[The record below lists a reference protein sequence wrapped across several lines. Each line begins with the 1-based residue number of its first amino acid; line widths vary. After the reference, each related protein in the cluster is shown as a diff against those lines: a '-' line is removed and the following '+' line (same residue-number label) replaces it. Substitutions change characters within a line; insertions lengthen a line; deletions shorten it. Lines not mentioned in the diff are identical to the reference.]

1 MSTSSIRS
9 FEYLESLPG
18 TVFNR
23 LYRQPSTALAIFRR
37 MLPHLAKSFVMAI
50 LYIPCPL
57 PVTDL
62 ETWVRPGSRREQDTA
77 VDLLERLQILK
88 RTAEPGKPR
97 SYILTNPF
105 AASLRLALTGA
116 GNHKSFGV
124 PSNAQLEDQM
134 TISQLDEFARSQWE
148 GVLGYMVGSTAI
160 GLSNEGG
167 ALSPSVKHLLQ
178 YGGLVEVKGRNV
190 DITQDGFAFVL
201 QEVNA
206 QVWTILVLYLENAE
220 QLGMDRV
227 DVLSFL
233 FMLGSL
239 ELGQSYSKANLTETQ
254 LQMLLDLR
262 DFGIIYQDNP
272 ESDHYYPTR
281 LATTLTSDAGALRS
295 ASAGFDSALGS
306 SSTDDKG
313 FVVIETN
320 YRLYAYTSSPLQI
333 AILTLFA
340 RLSTRYPNMVAGKL
354 TRESVRRAI
363 NMGITGDQIIDFLY
377 THAHSQM
384 RKNPNVLPPTVVDQI
399 RLWQIEG
406 ERMKSTAGF
415 LFKDF
420 LSEKEYEGPCQYAR
434 DIGVLVWHNDA
445 RRMFFV
451 TRHEQVAAY
460 LKSQKERR
468 REGG

>member
-1 MSTSSIRS
+1 MSASSVRS

-23 LYRQPSTALAIFRR
+23 LYKQPSTALAIFRR
-37 MLPHLAKSFVMAI
+37 MLPHLAKSLVMAM
-50 LYIPCPL
+50 LYITRPL

-62 ETWVRPGSRREQDTA
+62 ETWVRPGSRRDQDTA
-77 VDLLERLQILK
+77 VDLLERLQIVK
-88 RTAEPGKPR
+88 RAVEPGKPR
-97 SYILTNPF
+97 SYVLTNPF
-105 AASLRLALTGA
+105 ASSLRQALTGG

-124 PSNAQLEDQM
+124 PSDVKSRESISPAQLD
-134 TISQLDEFARSQWE
+134 DFARRQWE
-148 GVLGYMVGSTAI
+148 GVLGYMVGSTGI
-160 GLSNEGG
+160 DLRNEGVN
-167 ALSPSVKHLLQ
+167 LSPSVKHLLQ
-178 YGGLVEVKGRNV
+178 YGGLVDVRGRSV

-206 QVWTILVLYLENAE
+206 QVWTVLVLYLENAE

-239 ELGQSYSKANLTETQ
+239 ELGQAYSKANLTETQ

-272 ESDHYYPTR
+272 DSDTYYPTR

-295 ASAGFDSALGS
+295 ASANFDTALS
-306 SSTDDKG
+306 SSTNDKG
-313 FVVIETN
+313 YVVIETN
-320 YRLYAYTSSPLQI
+320 YRIYAYTSSPLQI
-333 AILTLFA
+333 AILSLFA
-340 RLSTRYPNMVAGKL
+340 RLSTRYPNMVSGKM

-363 NMGITGDQIIDFLY
+363 SMGITGDQIIDFLY
-377 THAHSQM
+377 THAHAQM
-384 RKNPNVLPPTVVDQI
+384 RKNANVLPPTVVDQI

-406 ERMKSTAGF
+406 ERMKSTVGF

-420 LSEKEYEGPCQYAR
+420 LSAAEYDGPCQYAR
-434 DIGVLVWHNDA
+434 DIGVLVWKNDA

-460 LKSQKERR
+460 LKSQKEKRKD
-468 REGG
+468 GG

>member
-1 MSTSSIRS
+1 MSASSVRS

-23 LYRQPSTALAIFRR
+23 LYMQPSTALAIFRR
-37 MLPHLAKSFVMAI
+37 MLPPLAKSIVMAM
-50 LYIPCPL
+50 LYITRPL
-57 PVTDL
+57 PITDL

-105 AASLRLALTGA
+105 VASLKQALTGA
-116 GNHKSFGV
+116 GNHQSFGV
-124 PSNAQLEDQM
+124 PSEVPPKEAV
-134 TISQLDEFARSQWE
+134 TPAQLDEFARRQWE
-148 GVLGYMVGSTAI
+148 GVLGYMVGSTGI
-160 GLSNEGG
+160 GLRNEGTN
-167 ALSPSVKHLLQ
+167 LSLSVKHLLQ
-178 YGGLVEVKGRNV
+178 YGGLVDVRGRSV

-220 QLGMDRV
+220 QLNMDRV

-239 ELGQSYSKANLTETQ
+239 ELGQAYSKAGLTATQ

-262 DFGIIYQDNP
+262 DFGIIYQDSP
-272 ESDHYYPTR
+272 KSDIYYPTR

-295 ASAGFDSALGS
+295 ASAGLENALS
-306 SSTDDKG
+306 SSTSDKG
-313 FVVIETN
+313 YVVIETN
-320 YRLYAYTSSPLQI
+320 YRIYAYTSSPLQI
-333 AILTLFA
+333 AILSLFA
-340 RLSTRYPNMVAGKL
+340 RLSTRYPNMVSGKM

-363 NMGITGDQIIDFLY
+363 GMGITGDQIIDFLY
-377 THAHSQM
+377 THAHAQM
-384 RKNPNVLPPTVVDQI
+384 RKNTPVLPPTVVDQI

-406 ERMKSTAGF
+406 ERMKSTVGF

-420 LSEKEYEGPCQYAR
+420 LSAAEYQGPCQYAR
-434 DIGVLVWHNDA
+434 DIGVLVWKNDVK
-445 RRMFFV
+445 RMFFV

-460 LKSQKERR
+460 LKSQKEKRK
-468 REGG
+468 EAG

>member
-1 MSTSSIRS
+1 MSSSSMRS

-23 LYRQPSTALAIFRR
+23 LYKQPSTALAIFRR
-37 MLPHLAKSFVMAI
+37 MLPQLAKSFVMAM
-50 LYIPCPL
+50 LYMSRPL
-57 PVTDL
+57 PIPDL
-62 ETWVRPGSRREQDTA
+62 DTWVRPGSRREQYTA
-77 VDLLERLQILK
+77 IDLLERLQILK
-88 RTAEPGKPR
+88 RTAEPNKPR
-97 SYILTNPF
+97 SYVLTNPF
-105 AASLRLALTGA
+105 AASLRQALTGG

-124 PSNAQLEDQM
+124 PSNKHVEDEV
-134 TISQLDEFARSQWE
+134 TIPQLDEFARRQWE
-148 GVLGYMVGSTAI
+148 GVLGYMVGSTGI
-160 GLSNEGG
+160 GLNDEG
-167 ALSPSVKHLLQ
+167 ADLSPSVKHLLK
-178 YGGLVEVKGRNV
+178 YGRLVEVRGRSV

-220 QLGMDRV
+220 ELGMDRV

-239 ELGQSYSKANLTETQ
+239 ELGQGYSKANLTETQ
-254 LQMLLDLR
+254 LQMLLDLG
-262 DFGIIYQDNP
+262 DFGIIYQNTPD
-272 ESDHYYPTR
+272 SDSYYPTR

-295 ASAGFDSALGS
+295 ASAGFDTALRS
-306 SSTDDKG
+306 SNDDKG

-320 YRLYAYTSSPLQI
+320 YRIYAYTSSPLQI
-333 AILTLFA
+333 AILSLFT
-340 RLSTRYPNMVAGKL
+340 RLSTRYPNMVSGKM

-377 THAHSQM
+377 THAHVQM
-384 RKNPNVLPPTVVDQI
+384 RKNPTVLPPTVVDQI

-406 ERMKSTAGF
+406 ERMKSTVGF

-420 LSEKEYEGPCQYAR
+420 LSAAEYEGPCQYAG
-434 DIGVLVWHNDA
+434 DIGVLKWKNDA
-445 RRMFFV
+445 KRMFFV
-451 TRHEQVAAY
+451 TRHEHVATY
-460 LKSQKERR
+460 LKSQKEKR